1 MAKGEGEGVVTAAAF
16 SHQKMSF
23 NQIEPLKYRL
33 YGAWHDGSVAE
44 ICFEAIYRRRK
55 REEKEGEGREE
66 KGREREGRERE
77 GRKEKGREEG
87 REGRGKGGK
96 GGRKEGEEGSGG
108 RNGGN
113 SAKII
118 I

>member
-33 YGAWHDGSVAE
+33 YGAWHDGSMAE

-66 KGREREGRERE
+66 KGTEEKGREREGRERE
-77 GRKEKGREEG
+77 GREREGREREGREEG
-87 REGRGKGGK
+87 MEGGKREGGGN
-96 GGRKEGEEGSGG
+96 GGRRE
-108 RNGGN
+108 
-113 SAKII
+113 
-118 I
+118 

>member
-33 YGAWHDGSVAE
+33 YGAWHDGSMAE

-66 KGREREGRERE
+66 KGTEEKGREREGRERE
-77 GRKEKGREEG
+77 GREREGREEG
-87 REGRGKGGK
+87 MEGGKREGGGN
-96 GGRKEGEEGSGG
+96 GGRRE
-108 RNGGN
+108 
-113 SAKII
+113 
-118 I
+118 